1 MALLK
6 VISLQKLLNKLE
18 VLNLKVQQKL
28 LELDY
33 QRMKIFLLEVLGT
46 KPGTTYNAAQIY
58 GIRQLLE
65 AGAAR
70 MRYLASKAADL
81 DNASNVDIV
90 KFRQHY
96 ALMAQIQK
104 VLIGV
109 KTETGRALN
118 QFKIA
123 SDASKKYS
131 F

>member
-1 MALLK
+1 
-6 VISLQKLLNKLE
+6 
-18 VLNLKVQQKL
+18 
-28 LELDY
+28 
-33 QRMKIFLLEVLGT
+33 MKIFLLEVLGT

-58 GIRQLLE
+58 GMRQMLE

-131 F
+131 FLGGSVDDLNRQKFNCRTWRL